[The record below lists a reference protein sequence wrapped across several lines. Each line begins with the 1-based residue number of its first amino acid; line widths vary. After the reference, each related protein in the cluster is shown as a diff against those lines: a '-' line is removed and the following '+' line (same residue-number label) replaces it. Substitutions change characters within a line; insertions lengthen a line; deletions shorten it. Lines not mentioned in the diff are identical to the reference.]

1 MRAPHAILS
10 LVSLVGAVVISA
22 CGGSST
28 SGNSGSGSGSGGGGT
43 SSGSGGGSGG
53 SGSGGSSGSS
63 SSSGGT
69 GSSSGSVPLDASAP
83 DGDVIMTNDAGD
95 GTQSFT
101 VQFGPIQVPPNTE
114 NTQCIV
120 VPLGNVGSIHVG
132 QIHDLLG
139 TASHHMILYKVA
151 AQATQAT
158 PFDCQPFQGA
168 LDPSAGN
175 PLIISQKK
183 DDTLT
188 LPQDVAFTLD
198 PNQMVRLEMHYIN
211 ANPTDTV
218 TLVTTST
225 LTTIPDAD
233 YKYDASFLFIGD
245 PEISIPAQSQY
256 TTGSQYFALPSQ
268 YDSSNFFAITG
279 HEHHLGTEVQIWS
292 ATGSTDPGSLI
303 YTSTSWSDPPV
314 TTFSPALHIPS
325 GGGFKFQ
332 CNWDNTTSATVSFGE
347 SANDEMCF
355 FWAYYWPSQG
365 ASVCFTDNGT
375 SACCPGSSPL
385 CSAF

>member
-1 MRAPHAILS
+1 MRAS
-10 LVSLVGAVVISA
+10 LVAIVALVGAVVISA
-22 CGGSST
+22 CGSSGSPASGGGSS
-28 SGNSGSGSGSGGGGT
+28 GGGSGS
-43 SSGSGGGSGG
+43 GSGG
-53 SGSGGSSGSS
+53 SGSGGGGGS
-63 SSSGGT
+63 
-69 GSSSGSVPLDASAP
+69 GSSSGSVPLDAAAP
-83 DGDVIMTNDAGD
+83 DGDVTMTTDAGG
-95 GTQSFT
+95 GTQSYT
-101 VQFGPIQVPPNTE
+101 VQFGPIQVPPGTE

-120 VPLGNVGSIHVG
+120 VPLGNTAAIHVG

-151 AQATQAT
+151 STTTVATT

-168 LDPSAGN
+168 LNPSAGN
-175 PLIISQKK
+175 PLIISQKT

-188 LPQDVAFTLD
+188 LPPNVAFTLD
-198 PNQMVRLEMHYIN
+198 PNQLVRLEMHYIN
-211 ANPTDTV
+211 ANPTQTA

-245 PEISIPAQSQY
+245 PEITIPAQSTY
-256 TTGSQYFALPSQ
+256 STGSQYFALPSQ

-292 ATGSTDPGSLI
+292 ASSSSDPGSLI

-314 TTFSPALHIPS
+314 TTFAPPLHIPT

-332 CNWDNTTSATVSFGE
+332 CNWDNTTSSPVSFGE

-365 ASVCFTDNGT
+365 ASVCFTANGL
-375 SACCPGSSPL
+375 SACCPGASPL
-385 CSAF
+385 CSQF

>member
-1 MRAPHAILS
+1 MRGSFAAILA
-10 LVSLVGAVVISA
+10 LVGAVVVSA
-22 CGGSST
+22 CSSSGSK
-28 SGNSGSGSGSGGGGT
+28 GNGDGSGSGSGGT

-53 SGSGGSSGSS
+53 SSGGTSSGSSGGSSG
-63 SSSGGT
+63 
-69 GSSSGSVPLDASAP
+69 GSVPLDAAAP
-83 DGDVIMTNDAGD
+83 DGDILMNPDAGN
-95 GTQSFT
+95 GTESFT
-101 VQFGPIQVPPNTE
+101 VQFGPITVPAGTE

-120 VPLGNVGSIHVG
+120 VPLGNTASIHVG

-139 TASHHMILYKVA
+139 TSSHHMILYKVA
-151 AQATQAT
+151 AQATQST

-168 LDPSAGN
+168 LNPANGN
-175 PLIISQKK
+175 PLIISQKA

-188 LPQDVAFTLD
+188 MPTNVAYTLD

-211 ANPTDTV
+211 ANTMPV

-225 LTTIPDAD
+225 LTTIPAAD

-245 PEISIPAQSQY
+245 PQISIPANA
-256 TTGSQYFALPSQ
+256 TFDTGHQYFALPAQ
-268 YDSSNFFAITG
+268 YNSSNFFAITG

-292 ATGSTDPGSLI
+292 ATSSSDPGSLI

-314 TTFSPALHIPS
+314 TTFAPPIHIPT

-332 CNWDNTTSATVSFGE
+332 CNWDNTTTSTVSFGE
-347 SANDEMCF
+347 SANNEMCF
-355 FWAYYWPSQG
+355 FWAYYWPSLG
-365 ASVCFTDNGT
+365 ASVCFVDNGA
-375 SACCPGSSPL
+375 SACCPSASPI

>member
-1 MRAPHAILS
+1 MRASFAPILA
-10 LVSLVGAVVISA
+10 LVGTVIISA
-22 CGGSST
+22 CGSS
-28 SGNSGSGSGSGGGGT
+28 SGTNSGGSGSGSGSGGA
-43 SSGSGGGSGG
+43 SSG
-53 SGSGGSSGSS
+53 GSGGSSG
-63 SSSGGT
+63 GGS
-69 GSSSGSVPLDASAP
+69 GSSSGSVPLDAAAP
-83 DGDVIMTNDAGD
+83 DGDVTMTTDASV

-101 VQFGPIQVPPNTE
+101 VQFGPVSVAPGEE

-120 VPLGNVGSIHVG
+120 VPLGNAAAIHVG

-151 AQATQAT
+151 STTPAQTT
-158 PFDCQPFQGA
+158 PVDCQPFQGA
-168 LDPSAGN
+168 LNPAAGN
-175 PLIISQKK
+175 PLIISQKP

-188 LPQDVAFTLD
+188 LPQNVAFTLD

-211 ANPTDTV
+211 ANPTQTV

-245 PEISIPAQSQY
+245 PEISIPAQS
-256 TTGSQYFALPSQ
+256 TFNTGSQYFALPAQ
-268 YDSSNFFAITG
+268 YNSSNFFAITG

-292 ATGSTDPGSLI
+292 ATGASDPGSLI

-314 TTFSPALHIPS
+314 TTFSPPVRIPA

-332 CNWDNTTSATVSFGE
+332 CNWDNTTTAAVKFGE

-365 ASVCFTDNGT
+365 AAVCFTANGA
-375 SACCPGSSPL
+375 SACCPGASPL
-385 CSAF
+385 CTAF